1 MKIKDAVTKRLEI
14 YQQKPNV
21 LFGVIGNLSTGII
34 EVPGKTSIIYVTLK
48 TGVVL
53 DNVLNVRVPN
63 LSGLEVKIGY
73 DPASSYPGTLQV
85 LGVRDSFYGVPGVGV
100 GVGTGVGPVWHHKQ
114 HEWPSGDTVYV
125 RGEQFLPSMYY
136 PVVSTLTVDIYPNAY
151 RTTTGWK
158 VYSQITNVSLAD
170 SVTSITT
177 GCARFA
183 VIVADIDGIFAVRD
197 GDLVAE
203 QADPFISA
211 YMMLTET
218 DIPEL
223 EDGDRAICAAKLY
236 YGQTALRCT
245 GNVNDFVDLRFVS
258 TGGGTGG
265 GHVIQDE
272 GVPLDAEPNL
282 DFAGAGVTVTDV
294 PGSVKTLVTIPGG
307 GHVIQDEG
315 TPLAVQP
322 NLNFKGT
329 GVLAENDPGNAAT
342 MVTIEGA
349 PIATRAAVF
358 TFEGR
363 LTAVGGTI
371 RIYNKLGV
379 TATIS
384 QVYLTATVA
393 PTGAAIIV
401 DVHKNGTTIF
411 TNQAHRPQIAD
422 GAHTGFSVTVDDT
435 SWADGDYLSADMD
448 QVGSTYA
455 GEDLTVHVIATF
467 NSPMGEVGDMLKSI
481 YDTDDDG
488 IVDDA
493 AAIAGTTVDADITPG
508 DAQVLTWVDVNDQWE
523 AKDLPE
529 AGIEEAPIDST
540 PYSRQDAGWVS
551 SPSAGGDVYGDAVAT
566 DEHLA
571 VFDTDGYHIKDGGT
585 VPAGGGDVVGPAD
598 AVDGNMAVFDTT
610 TGKLIRDGGAPGAGG
625 GHVIQDEGT
634 PLAAEPNLD
643 FAGVGVTVT
652 DVPGSSKTLV
662 TIPGGGGGADFLV
675 VQVFS

>member
-170 SVTSITT
+170 SVTPITT
-177 GCARFA
+177 GYARFA
-183 VIVADIDGIFAVRD
+183 VIVVDVDGVFAVRD

-258 TGGGTGG
+258 TGSGG
-265 GHVIQDE
+265 G
-272 GVPLDAEPNL
+272 A
-282 DFAGAGVTVTDV
+282 
-294 PGSVKTLVTIPGG
+294 G
-307 GHVIQDEG
+307 GHIIQDEG
-315 TPLAVQP
+315 TPLAAQP

-329 GVLAENDPGNAAT
+329 GVLAENDPANTAT
-342 MVTIEGA
+342 TVTIEGA

-363 LTAVGGTI
+363 LTAVSGTI

-551 SPSAGGDVYGDAVAT
+551 SPSAGGDVYGDAGAT

-662 TIPGGGGGADFLV
+662 TIPGGGGVAAPALAVYLYSNFT
-675 VQVFS
+675 